1 MVTIACVLFF
11 ELPALFVVAVTV
23 RNLIFGDVV

>member
-1 MVTIACVLFF
+1 MLTVVCGLYLVLPCVIC
-11 ELPALFVVAVTV
+11 VAVTV

>member
-1 MVTIACVLFF
+1 MFAMICCLYLV
-11 ELPALFVVAVTV
+11 LPAVICVAITV

>member
-1 MVTIACVLFF
+1 MFAIICGLYLVLPVVICV
-11 ELPALFVVAVTV
+11 AITV

>member
-1 MVTIACVLFF
+1 MSAIIGLYLV
-11 ELPALFVVAVTV
+11 LPAIICAAIGV

>member
-1 MVTIACVLFF
+1 MLTIICGLYLVL
-11 ELPALFVVAVTV
+11 PCIVCAVVTV

>member
-1 MVTIACVLFF
+1 MTAIVALYLV
-11 ELPALFVVAVTV
+11 LPAIICVAISV